1 MEVDPTLTPELNP
14 FFSVAFLVGFV
25 FLLVLEV
32 WGIRRRGTGDT
43 ISEHWRAADAWLK
56 ARTLVGRWAFR
67 VGTAGLLVWTLLH
80 FLLGAD

>member
-14 FFSVAFLVGFV
+14 FFSIAFLVGFA

-32 WGIRRRGTGDT
+32 WGIRRRGKGDT
-43 ISEHWRAADAWLK
+43 ITELWRAADAWLK
-56 ARTLVGRWAFR
+56 ARTVAGRFAFS
-67 VGTAGLLVWTLLH
+67 VATAGLPVWALLH